1 LSVRRAADGPIRD
14 GARLTLARPSED
26 RVPDWEERTMA
37 RYSVGSNLRPEDIIE
52 KAKEYFGEGGVG
64 LSVTGRSAC
73 CVYLEGGGG
82 HVSVTASNGKEKTQV
97 EIEVREWDYQARSF
111 MNEIG

>member
-1 LSVRRAADGPIRD
+1 
-14 GARLTLARPSED
+14 
-26 RVPDWEERTMA
+26 MA
-37 RYSVGSNLRPEDIIE
+37 RYSVASNLRREEVIE

-64 LSVTGRSAC
+64 LSVTGRSPC

-97 EIEVREWDYQARSF
+97 QIEVREWDYQARHF
-111 MNEIG
+111 MDEIG